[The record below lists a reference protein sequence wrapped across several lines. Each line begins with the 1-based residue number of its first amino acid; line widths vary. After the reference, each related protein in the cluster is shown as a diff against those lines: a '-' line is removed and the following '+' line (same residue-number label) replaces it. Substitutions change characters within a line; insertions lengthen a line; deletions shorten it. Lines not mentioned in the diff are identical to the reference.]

1 MDALPSVAV
10 QQLENSQR
18 RFEATNARIAQQMRQ
33 QRENMGKTSGVQ
45 SPESVKP
52 PKKESEAL
60 EEEVQFFE
68 KRLNFLKESRKNE
81 KLYWS
86 TIQRHESGALWKRGR
101 EEINYT
107 NKFMNTIRKKN
118 CSRQPSRINSSRPS
132 PQAKS
137 SSAGTFLTTVEEPGG
152 PIRSPRDGKEEK
164 KTTSSGP
171 VLKKSR

>member
-1 MDALPSVAV
+1 MRFQVLRVSALFYVTLFFIYSFFSLISAFYSSIVKSV

-86 TIQRHESGALWKRGR
+86 TIQRHESGM
-101 EEINYT
+101 I
-107 NKFMNTIRKKN
+107 
-118 CSRQPSRINSSRPS
+118 
-132 PQAKS
+132 
-137 SSAGTFLTTVEEPGG
+137 FL
-152 PIRSPRDGKEEK
+152 
-164 KTTSSGP
+164 
-171 VLKKSR
+171 